1 MMRRREAAGE
11 WNEASE
17 HARGR
22 DALAPPNGI
31 GRFRA
36 CEGGS
41 QHLGLPACL
50 REVWQWTRRRPTIF
64 QHSRAAQAHAMAQ
77 ERLSASHVVCRCG

>member
-36 CEGGS
+36 CEGGVTAPR
-41 QHLGLPACL
+41 LA
-50 REVWQWTRRRPTIF
+50 
-64 QHSRAAQAHAMAQ
+64 
-77 ERLSASHVVCRCG
+77 RLSAGGLAMDA